1 MKVIE
6 EGPRGYHAVITEP
19 PFAIDF
25 VPAQE
30 LYAIDYNV
38 GPRLAGTGMANILSP
53 AQVVDMMREALTRN

>member
-1 MKVIE
+1 VEVIE

-19 PFAIDF
+19 LIAIDF

-38 GPRLAGTGMANILSP
+38 GPRLAGTGMENILSP
-53 AQVVDMMREALTRN
+53 AKLLT